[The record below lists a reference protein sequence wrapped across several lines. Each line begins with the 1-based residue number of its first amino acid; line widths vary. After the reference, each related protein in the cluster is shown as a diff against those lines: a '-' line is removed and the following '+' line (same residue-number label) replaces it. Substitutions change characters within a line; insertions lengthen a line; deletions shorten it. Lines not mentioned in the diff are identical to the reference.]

1 MKLESL
7 VTNPGLAVVS
17 YSNGGNGL
25 RRPIPFGADI
35 LNLIHEAVQNGVYSS
50 ANTLSDL
57 IFR

>member
-17 YSNGGNGL
+17 YSNDGNGL

-35 LNLIHEAVQNGVYSS
+35 LNLIHEAVQKWRLQQRKR
-50 ANTLSDL
+50 A
-57 IFR
+57 F